1 VKRTS
6 AEPDFVC
13 PHCGAELP
21 GGSKSC
27 PECGSDE
34 RTGWSE
40 DTYLDGISLPGYED
54 DEDDSPSPAKG
65 VLGPAKWIWVAV
77 AVVLLAIALGLRLI
91 SLR

>member
-6 AEPDFVC
+6 SEPDFVC
-13 PHCGAELP
+13 PHCGEELP

-40 DTYLDGISLPGYED
+40 DTYLDGISLPGGD
-54 DEDDSPSPAKG
+54 DEEDGPASTKG

-77 AVVLLAIALGLRLI
+77 AVVLLAIALGLRLV